1 MARRV
6 IRARRRRAVHD
17 GLILGGYG
25 LLVASSTLPWYAVL
39 DYRPRPLDL
48 AAAGPLLVGLGVLA
62 VLVLV
67 PTRLLVGRVLLPV
80 PFGLGCLTLGI
91 AVCLGA
97 TAPIVNA
104 LVDTLVRQ
112 RAEDIADRLS
122 AWIPVPGIGRNVE
135 AVQTM
140 LLELPRRLTVGLEP
154 GYWVFL
160 CGAIVLLVAGYLRL
174 VRGGAAADRG
184 ERVAEPGE
192 PVADAIE

>member
-1 MARRV
+1 VRRV
-6 IRARRRRAVHD
+6 LAARRRRAVHD

-25 LLVASSTLPWYAVL
+25 LLVASCTLPWYTVL
-39 DYRPRPLDL
+39 DYHPRPFDL
-48 AAAGPLLVGLGVLA
+48 PVAVPLLVGLVALA
-62 VLVLV
+62 LLVFV
-67 PTRLLVGRVLLPV
+67 PRRLLVGRVVLPI

-104 LVDTLVRQ
+104 LVDTIVRQ
-112 RAEDIADRLS
+112 PAEDIADRLS
-122 AWIPVPGIGRNVE
+122 ALTRVPGIGRSIE

-140 LLELPRRLTVGLEP
+140 LLELPRRLTVALEP

-174 VRGGAAADRG
+174 VREGTAANL
-184 ERVAEPGE
+184 
-192 PVADAIE
+192 